1 MSLAEI
7 IDRAEDDGVK
17 LTLSPKGKVIVA
29 GDKRVVNHWRPVLIE
44 HKAELLVFLAEKVLH
59 QPRQD
64 LGSVRVDTDT
74 LGCASLYVKGVE
86 TENWDECSGVLGGC
100 GIEQAS
106 EFGNSETRQVQSE
119 KATQHSDQVA
129 GKDAATTAFLVKKKI
144 KPSPL
149 ALEWLREHKN
159 VLRLAGWT
167 APELYRLDKS
177 RGLAWVSLWDKESLE
192 VSIKEDGV
200 IVFQFQSAT
209 NQTITQ
215 TARPTKRKLW
225 K

>member
-29 GDKRVVNHWRPVLIE
+29 GEKHVVNHWRPVLSE
-44 HKAELLVFLAEKVLH
+44 HKSELLVFLAEKVLH

-64 LGSVRVDTDT
+64 LGSVRV
-74 LGCASLYVKGVE
+74 E
-86 TENWDECSGVLGGC
+86 
-100 GIEQAS
+100 
-106 EFGNSETRQVQSE
+106 
-119 KATQHSDQVA
+119 QHSDQVA

-149 ALEWLREHKN
+149 ALEWLRVHKN
-159 VLRLAGWT
+159 VLLLAGWT
-167 APELYRLDKS
+167 APELYRRDKS

-209 NQTITQ
+209 KRTITQ
-215 TARPTKRKLW
+215 TARPTNRKSW
-225 K
+225 R